1 MAGREDVRFPS
12 GEADCAA
19 WLYRPAAAA
28 DGPAPLVLLGHGLG
42 AVREMRLDAYAE
54 RFAAAGFAALA
65 FTYRYFGDS
74 GGEPRQLLDI
84 RRQHEDWRAALRF
97 GRTLEGVRPDA
108 IALWGSSFAGGHVLE
123 IGASVPG
130 IAAVVAQCPFTDGL
144 ASMRAADPKVA
155 ARMTAVALRDEIAGR
170 TGRPAV
176 RVPTAGAPGSLA
188 LMTAPDALE
197 GVEKLAA
204 GHDVDH
210 HVTARVGLRIGPYRP
225 GRALRRPHPPTLLC
239 VCEHDSVA
247 PAGAAI
253 KHAERGRDVEL
264 RRYPIGHFDIYW
276 GDAFERAVADQL
288 EFLRRH
294 LSPQPG

>member
-1 MAGREDVRFPS
+1 MRAREDVRFPS
-12 GEADCAA
+12 GEADCGA
-19 WLYRPAAAA
+19 WLYRPEG
-28 DGPAPLVLLGHGLG
+28 DGPAPLVILGHGLG

-54 RFAAAGFAALA
+54 RFAAAGYAALV

-74 GGEPRQLLDI
+74 GGEPRQLLSI
-84 RRQHEDWRAALRF
+84 KRQLEDWRAALRF
-97 GRTLEGVRPDA
+97 GRTLDGIRPAA

-123 IGASVPG
+123 IGASEPG
-130 IAAVVAQCPFTDGL
+130 IAAVVSQCPFTDGL

-155 ARMTAVALRDEIAGR
+155 ARLTVQALRDDLASIAGR
-170 TGRPAV
+170 PPV
-176 RVPTAGAPGSLA
+176 RVPTAGAPGSTA
-188 LMTAPDALE
+188 LMTAPDALA
-197 GVEKLAA
+197 GVEALSA
-204 GHDVDH
+204 GHDIDH
-210 HVTARVGLRIGPYRP
+210 TVSARIGTRIGPYRP

-288 EFLRRH
+288 EFLGRH
-294 LSPQPG
+294 LSA

>member
-1 MAGREDVRFPS
+1 MPAREDVRFPS

-19 WLYRPAAAA
+19 WLYRPAATDA
-28 DGPAPLVLLGHGLG
+28 PVPLVILGHGLG

-84 RRQHEDWRAALRF
+84 RRQHEDWRAALRH
-97 GRTLEGVRPDA
+97 GRALEGIRPDA

-123 IGASVPG
+123 IGAGEPG
-130 IAAVVAQCPFTDGL
+130 IAALVSQCPFTDGL

-155 ARMTAVALRDEIAGR
+155 ARLTALALRDELAAR
-170 TGRPAV
+170 TGRPPV
-176 RVPTAGAPGSLA
+176 RVPTAGAPGGTA
-188 LMTAPDALE
+188 LMTAPDALP
-197 GVEKLAA
+197 GVEALSA
-204 GHDVDH
+204 GHAIDH
-210 HVTARVGLRIGPYRP
+210 TVTARVGLRIGPYRP
-225 GRALRRPHPPTLLC
+225 GRALRRPHPPALLC

-247 PAGAAI
+247 PAAAAI

-264 RRYPIGHFDIYW
+264 RRYPIGHFEIYW
-276 GDAFERAVADQL
+276 GDWFERAVADQL
-288 EFLRRH
+288 EFLQRH
-294 LSPQPG
+294 LKA

>member
-1 MAGREDVRFPS
+1 MNGREDVRFPS

-247 PAGAAI
+247 PAKAAI
-253 KHAERGRDVEL
+253 RHAERGRDVEV

-276 GDAFERAVADQL
+276 GDWFERAVADQL

>member
-247 PAGAAI
+247 PAKAASAMPSAAATSRSAAI
-253 KHAERGRDVEL
+253 RSVTSTSTGATGSSVRWPTSSSSCG
-264 RRYPIGHFDIYW
+264 GT
-276 GDAFERAVADQL
+276 
-288 EFLRRH
+288 
-294 LSPQPG
+294 